1 MTNTGELTTLTVHPS
16 FTIAP
21 VDERIFGGFLEHLG
35 RAVYGGVF
43 DPMSAHAD
51 EHGCRRDVLDALAAL
66 RMTAMRYPGGNFVS
80 GYHWRDGIGP
90 TDQRPTV
97 REPAWKS
104 VETNHFGTHEFL
116 DLCERMD
123 WTPMLA
129 VNLGTGTP
137 EEAADWVEYATTSF
151 GTRLDDE
158 RRANGRTEP
167 WTVPLWCL
175 GNEMDGP
182 WQLGHAP
189 AREYG
194 VRAQQAAMQM
204 RLVNPTIETV
214 ACGSS
219 MVDAATYGTWDREVL
234 ETLGDQADFLSLH
247 RYVGNMAANL
257 DDYLAVGVAI
267 DRQIAE
273 ADAICRSVQAAS
285 RSAKRPFLCF
295 DEWNVWY
302 RNFEMDGAWK
312 VAPPL
317 LEEHYD
323 LADAL
328 VVAQFLMA
336 FIRRADVVKIAN
348 LAQVVNVLAPI
359 LTGGDDLLLQST
371 YHAFRMISH
380 RRDGVAL
387 RVAHDGPTRP
397 STHGTA
403 AVVDAAAVL
412 GDDALHVFVV
422 NRSADTT
429 APVRLL
435 LPGGE
440 PGVLRSGEL
449 LWADRHDT
457 ANTWERPDAV
467 TPQPFHVNRTSD
479 GECVWELPPHSFAA
493 LTFER

>member
-1 MTNTGELTTLTVHPS
+1 MTSAGKLTTLTVHPS

-35 RAVYGGVF
+35 RAVYGGVL
-43 DPMSAHAD
+43 DPTSAHAD
-51 EHGCRRDVLDALAAL
+51 AHGCRRDVLDALAAL

-90 TDQRPTV
+90 PGERPTV

-104 VETNHFGTHEFL
+104 VETNRFGTHEFL
-116 DLCERMD
+116 DLCERMG

-137 EEAADWVEYATTSF
+137 EKAADWVEYCTGSF
-151 GTRLDDE
+151 DTRLVDE
-158 RRANGRTEP
+158 RRANGRAEP

-175 GNEMDGP
+175 GNEMDGS
-182 WQLGHAP
+182 WQLGHST

-204 RLVNPTIETV
+204 RLVNPAIETV

-234 ETLGDQADFLSLH
+234 EVAGDQADFLSLH
-247 RYVGNMAANL
+247 RYVGNLAGNL
-257 DDYLAVGVAI
+257 DDYLAVGAAI
-267 DRQIAE
+267 DHQIAE
-273 ADAICRSVQAAS
+273 ADAICRAVQATL
-285 RSAKRPFLCF
+285 RSAKRAQLCF

-302 RNFEMDGAWK
+302 RNFDMDGGWA

-348 LAQVVNVLAPI
+348 LAQVVNVLAPM
-359 LTGGDDLLLQST
+359 LTRGDELLLQST
-371 YHAFRMISH
+371 YHAFRMISQ
-380 RRDGVAL
+380 RRDGTAL
-387 RVAHDGPTRP
+387 HVAHDGPTR
-397 STHGTA
+397 SSAHGTV

-412 GDDALHVFVV
+412 ADDALHVFVV
-422 NRSADTT
+422 NRSPETS

-435 LPGGE
+435 LPGAE

-449 LWADRHDT
+449 LWADRHDA
-457 ANTWERPDAV
+457 ANTWDRPDAV
-467 TPQPFHVNRTSD
+467 TPQPFHVNRTTD
-479 GECVWELPPHSFAA
+479 GERIWEMPPHSFAA